1 MPYTKAYSG
10 KTRRGGRRA
19 LARGSNPGRMGTV
32 KTDVRELCD
41 STRFSSAGGP
51 VCVPAQSQ
59 TPGLLLP
66 VSVPASPR
74 HGCIGAGL
82 EPLQPGSDL
91 SSARPHQGGGQTA
104 DRIQGGG
111 VLVLPD
117 SRALLRFIPARFF
130 RKELTMD
137 SPFQQL
143 FNGTVLASKGYD
155 RFRAWSF

>member
-1 MPYTKAYSG
+1 MQDWNRFTQVLVFPPPDLIKEVAKRLIAY
-10 KTRRGGRRA
+10 K
-19 LARGSNPGRMGTV
+19 
-32 KTDVRELCD
+32 
-41 STRFSSAGGP
+41 
-51 VCVPAQSQ
+51 
-59 TPGLLLP
+59 
-66 VSVPASPR
+66 
-74 HGCIGAGL
+74 
-82 EPLQPGSDL
+82 
-91 SSARPHQGGGQTA
+91 
-104 DRIQGGG
+104 GGG